1 MIYRKWWCSIA
12 ICNKWLQGSTGFS
25 QCTLHFYQTLC
36 WSSMHRVLIHPH
48 HAQTIHSPC
57 VSTWVCEPA
66 SAVKSQ
72 AVEDSSNKKLAGND
86 WRIQPMVQWLWVS
99 LKIGVPQTIG
109 SPKFA
114 RGQGSTR
121 IHRFGWSLSNWVCY
135 DASDLATLPSP
146 QKKVV
151 SPRVWQQPVN
161 IWNNPS
167 GPQEPPEPPGSKD
180 LRLAIPLVVA
190 SPNKP
195 RFDLVLSGS
204 MIVGDT
210 LSLTKWH

>member
-25 QCTLHFYQTLC
+25 QCTLHFYQTSC
-36 WSSMHRVLIHPH
+36 WSSMHRVLIHPKTTCKRSTRLVFQLGS
-48 HAQTIHSPC
+48 ASQPRQKN
-57 VSTWVCEPA
+57 VSSRGGFKQQKTGW
-66 SAVKSQ
+66 KWL
-72 AVEDSSNKKLAGND
+72 EDSTNGS
-86 WRIQPMVQWLWVS
+86 MVS

-109 SPKFA
+109 SPKFV
-114 RGQGSTR
+114 RGAPQEFT
-121 IHRFGWSLSNWVCY
+121 
-135 DASDLATLPSP
+135 DLDGHYQIGFVMMPQTWLPTP
-146 QKKVV
+146 PPTAKVV
-151 SPRVWQQPVN
+151 WKSEWQQPVN

-167 GPQEPPEPPGSKD
+167 EPQEPPEPPGSTA

>member
-146 QKKVV
+146 PKKGGIPASVTAA
-151 SPRVWQQPVN
+151 SEHLEQPQRTARTSRTTRKHG
-161 IWNNPS
+161 PS
-167 GPQEPPEPPGSKD
+167 TSYPIGSG
-180 LRLAIPLVVA
+180 I
-190 SPNKP
+190 
-195 RFDLVLSGS
+195 
-204 MIVGDT
+204 T
-210 LSLTKWH
+210 E